1 MNDEQTRTRFKTHAT
16 WRWELMTARE
26 RLSSNTLIVLGN
38 LLVVLAYVLMALVWQ
53 RELFLVVSALAGA
66 GWTLSAA
73 ELWVGPSAQ
82 CQARH
87 EAA

>member
-53 RELFLVVSALAGA
+53 RELFLVIALASYQFGQVGA
-66 GWTLSAA
+66 RQVPYAYFLWLSA
-73 ELWVGPSAQ
+73 VICG
-82 CQARH
+82 
-87 EAA
+87 